1 MKPIKEYNCSQEKL
15 NPKKFFPVILFL
27 FGFAFSFVLLLSA
40 SAESQTLKSISGNDT
55 AFRNKISAGFYN
67 SQSNDDIGSFDI
79 KPEFLLDVMGD
90 ETAFAIGINMEL
102 EFISTRKT
110 SWVISLTPYLKS
122 VPSQEF
128 VRLSGIILT
137 GGRKFYFNDSKARGY
152 FTINLGGYIGST
164 STAGLSQS
172 KSSLA
177 FVILPAF
184 GFEYNFSDAIKFE
197 SELKIPF
204 LFPGGLYGYGAILP
218 GMNAGIGFLF

>member
-27 FGFAFSFVLLLSA
+27 FGFALLLSV
-40 SAESQTLKSISGNDT
+40 SAESQTLKSISGKDT
-55 AFRNKISAGFYN
+55 EIRNKISAGFYN

-79 KPEFLLDVMGD
+79 KPEFLLDVMSD

-122 VPSQEF
+122 VPYQEY

-172 KSSLA
+172 KFSIA
-177 FVILPAF
+177 FVISPAF

-197 SELKIPF
+197 TELKTLF
-204 LFPGGLYGYGAILP
+204 LFPGGMYGYGVILP
-218 GMNAGIGFLF
+218 GINAGIGFLF